1 MTFTG
6 NDMRTESQAE
16 QGSKEGELNR
26 NAESQPPA
34 SEDRASGFLSG
45 DRPFFRMAILLFLV
59 GFLYVIHQD
68 LSPFL
73 IGLLL
78 LAILVMVR
86 KGVRFEAGVAV
97 VVVLLFGGWLMGDMA
112 GLFWPFVTSF
122 VLAYLLSPV
131 VGLMERW
138 MSRTIAIALM
148 VVVILGVLSGIGIV
162 VIPLVT
168 HELLDFGRQVP
179 NYTAMLKDLYDR
191 FFLWLQSLGITI
203 RKGEIQQLLLER
215 LPKLGELFAEQTT
228 AALKGLSS
236 GLATLLNFLMIP
248 FVTFYMIKDYERI
261 KQTLGRI
268 LPRRHAAPAGEL
280 LMRVDEVLGQYLRG
294 QMLVSS
300 FIALLTSAGLLVFGI
315 RYAVLLGLMAGLF
328 NLIPYIGMAVAF
340 SVACLVAIL
349 DADPGGNLIRVI
361 CIFAVVQGIEGNFL
375 SPRVVG
381 QRVGLHP
388 VWVMFALV
396 VGAHFWGFIGML
408 VAIPSAAVVNILCK
422 VIAERYYSSLYYKTE

>member
-1 MTFTG
+1 VTFKG
-6 NDMRTESQAE
+6 NGMGTESQAE
-16 QGSKEGELNR
+16 QGSREGNLNR
-26 NAESQPPA
+26 DTESQPPA
-34 SEDRASGFLSG
+34 SEDFASGFLSG

-59 GFLYVIHQD
+59 GFLYVIHQE

-97 VVVLLFGGWLMGDMA
+97 VVVLLFGAWLMGDMA

-122 VLAYLLSPV
+122 VLAYLLSPL

-162 VIPLVT
+162 VVPLVT

-179 NYTAMLKDLYDR
+179 SYTAMLKDLYDR
-191 FFLWLQSLGITI
+191 FLLWLQTLGMTLP
-203 RKGEIQQLLLER
+203 KGQLLLEQ
-215 LPKLGELFAEQTT
+215 LPQLGELFAEQTI

-261 KQTLGRI
+261 KQTLARI
-268 LPRRHAAPAGEL
+268 LPRRHAASAGEL
-280 LMRVDEVLGQYLRG
+280 LSRVDEVLGQYLRG

-300 FIALLTSAGLLVFGI
+300 FVALLTSAGLLVFGI

-349 DADPGGNLIRVI
+349 DVDPAGNLVKVVG
-361 CIFAVVQGIEGNFL
+361 IFAVVQGIEGNFL

-408 VAIPSAAVVNILCK
+408 IAIPAAAVVNILWK
-422 VIAERYYSSLYYKTE
+422 VVAERYYNSLYYKSE

>member
-1 MTFTG
+1 MTM
-6 NDMRTESQAE
+6 NSQEEPGREKGDKNSVAD
-16 QGSKEGELNR
+16 
-26 NAESQPPA
+26 QPLPKSDEFLA
-34 SEDRASGFLSG
+34 GFLSG
-45 DRPFFRMAILLFLV
+45 DKSFFRTVILMFLV
-59 GFLYVIHQD
+59 GFLYVLHQD

-73 IGLLL
+73 IGLTLLIVLL
-78 LAILVMVR
+78 LVR
-86 KGVRFEAGVAV
+86 KGVRFEAGIGV
-97 VVVLLFGGWLMGDMA
+97 VVVLLFGAWLLGDMA

-122 VLAYLLSPV
+122 VLAYLLSPL

-148 VVVILGVLSGIGIV
+148 LLVILGVLSGIGIV

-168 HELLDFGRQVP
+168 HEILDFGRQVP
-179 NYTAMLKDLYDR
+179 KYTAMLKGLYDR
-191 FFLWLQSLGITI
+191 FFFWLQSLGV
-203 RKGEIQQLLLER
+203 RLPKGEIQQLLLER

-236 GLATLLNFLMIP
+236 GLVTLLNFLMIP
-248 FVTFYMIKDYERI
+248 FVTFYTIKDYERI
-261 KQTLGRI
+261 KQTLVRI
-268 LPRRHAAPAGEL
+268 LPRRHVASVGEL
-280 LMRVDEVLGQYLRG
+280 LTRVDEVLGQYLRG
-294 QMLVSS
+294 QMLVST
-300 FIALLTSAGLLVFGI
+300 FIAVLTSAGLLVFGI

-349 DADPGGNLIRVI
+349 DADPAGSLVRVI
-361 CIFAVVQGIEGNFL
+361 GIFAIVQGIEGNFL

-381 QRVGLHP
+381 KRVGLHP

-408 VAIPSAAVVNILCK
+408 IAIPAAAVVNILCK
-422 VIAERYYSSLYYKTE
+422 VIAERYYNSLYYKAE